1 MSEKTSP
8 KHVVQDGTGKTIKV
22 RSKLE
27 IKLAEILTECNE
39 VWAYEITQI
48 PYTIPKSD
56 HKYTVDFTLSNGVLI
71 EGKGYLSDHQERY
84 KYVLLKQQH
93 PDLDLRFVFDNPNKL
108 CGGTKQTHGAWATK
122 YGFKWCGI
130 KDVEQIHSW
139 VKERD
144 EASRNS

>member
-1 MSEKTSP
+1 MSEK
-8 KHVVQDGTGKTIKV
+8 KR

-27 IKLAEILTECNE
+27 IKFEEILKDFE
-39 VWAYEITQI
+39 VEYDYEVTKI
-48 PYTIPKSD
+48 PYTIPESK
-56 HKYTVDFTLSNGVLI
+56 HTYTVDWTLLNGMLL
-71 EGKGYLSDHQERY
+71 ETKGYLSDHQERY

-108 CGGTKQTHGAWATK
+108 CGGTKMTHSKWAEK

>member
-1 MSEKTSP
+1 MSEK
-8 KHVVQDGTGKTIKV
+8 KR

-27 IKLAEILTECNE
+27 LKFEEILKDFE
-39 VWAYEITQI
+39 VEYDYEVTKI
-48 PYTIPKSD
+48 PYTIPESK
-56 HKYTVDFTLSNGVLI
+56 HIYTVDWTLLNGMLL
-71 EGKGYLSDHQERY
+71 ETKGYLRDHQERY

-108 CGGTKQTHGAWATK
+108 VGGTKQTHGAWATK

-139 VKERD
+139 VKEHD
-144 EASRNS
+144 EASHNS

>member
-1 MSEKTSP
+1 MSEK
-8 KHVVQDGTGKTIKV
+8 KR

-27 IKLAEILTECNE
+27 LKFEEILKDFE
-39 VWAYEITQI
+39 VEYDYEVTKI
-48 PYTIPKSD
+48 PYTIPESK
-56 HKYTVDFTLSNGVLI
+56 HTYTVDWTLLNGMLL
-71 EGKGYLSDHQERY
+71 ETKGYLSDHQERY

-108 CGGTKQTHGAWATK
+108 CGGTKMTHAKWAEK